1 MKVTQLCPNSLGP
14 HGLCSP
20 WNSPGQNTGVGSLSL
35 LQGSFQPGDQTQVS
49 LIAGGFFNSWAT
61 REAHKTYKWHKW
73 LGQKLFFKYFKGT
86 LGCSIAPFLY
96 AKVKKAFGGNWTE
109 LQRHKARNQAVK
121 SKGTKHIERHGF
133 FSTGNLDLRPWP
145 EVELDSLGSKSNVF
159 VRGSFWSIS
168 WASSTWGTG
177 SKGAGGR
184 QNTQMGSARKSR
196 RRPSVS
202 GKLASVKSVLAFNKR
217 LTGRPDSHGS
227 VFTITCAQNI
237 LTTGQARTDGSSPLS
252 DGEPDLQRQSHMQ
265 VWSWAGP
272 SDRVDS
278 IPDGDPRE
286 GRLVSWKPNAEGLA
300 GRAEAPQVCSGS
312 RCPGHP
318 PPGGVGVREPKSWD
332 LGAGAKGEGRQ
343 RAYSTRYSQAV
354 SHPSK
359 NQARPCLASEIRR
372 DRARSGCYGLRRR
385 PLPPGALRALRCAS
399 LSLWPAGQPFRLQ
412 VILLLPLSLPAFW
425 ESLSFHTRWCN
436 EWMP

>member
-252 DGEPDLQRQSHMQ
+252 DGEPDLQRQSHVQ

-278 IPDGDPRE
+278 SSGRSSHCGACPRPGKPPDSKSCTRFFQA
-286 GRLVSWKPNAEGLA
+286 WKPPGLTLSSDVGTHRSLLQLLLLVA
-300 GRAEAPQVCSGS
+300 KRTNSGS
-312 RCPGHP
+312 RFIPTVFSSYAWED
-318 PPGGVGVREPKSWD
+318 GVK
-332 LGAGAKGEGRQ
+332 
-343 RAYSTRYSQAV
+343 
-354 SHPSK
+354 
-359 NQARPCLASEIRR
+359 I
-372 DRARSGCYGLRRR
+372 
-385 PLPPGALRALRCAS
+385 
-399 LSLWPAGQPFRLQ
+399 
-412 VILLLPLSLPAFW
+412 
-425 ESLSFHTRWCN
+425 
-436 EWMP
+436 